1 MSSKLQD
8 VPTATLA
15 ATVSRGLDAEWTA
28 GEDQQQAIKDAK
40 EALSELVE
48 RCKWLSELTGRY
60 TS

>member
-1 MSSKLQD
+1 MNSKLQD
-8 VPTATLA
+8 VPTATLS
-15 ATVSRGLDAEWTA
+15 ATISRGLDAEWTA
-28 GEDQQQAIKDAK
+28 GEDQRQVVKDAK